1 VAYSMTL
8 LSSNRVC
15 SWPGSFTF
23 QMGNVLGNPGRGY
36 ALQPSF
42 SVRRVGYMG
51 SILGRDKTSGIF
63 YDRVGP
69 TIGYAVG
76 LVHSLFKWGMFLGS

>member
-23 QMGNVLGNPGRGY
+23 QMGNVLG
-36 ALQPSF
+36 
-42 SVRRVGYMG
+42 
-51 SILGRDKTSGIF
+51 ILKE
-63 YDRVGP
+63 
-69 TIGYAVG
+69 
-76 LVHSLFKWGMFLGS
+76 GMTYSCLSQCVELGNEEYSWKG